1 MFALCATVAGCSS
14 PLQLTQAQ
22 LNAIETR
29 EVDAD
34 LGQTFNAASGALFDM
49 GYIIIMSDRNAGLL
63 TGTKSN
69 SRRADRCWVSPYIE
83 GDVYAVSIQVRELTS
98 KLSAVRVKTS
108 YNGAPVVDKKVID
121 QIWVLMQRQVLMKE
135 PISSLVET
143 SATTDNS
150 K

>member
-1 MFALCATVAGCSS
+1 
-14 PLQLTQAQ
+14 
-22 LNAIETR
+22 
-29 EVDAD
+29 
-34 LGQTFNAASGALFDM
+34 
-49 GYIIIMSDRNAGLL
+49 
-63 TGTKSN
+63 
-69 SRRADRCWVSPYIE
+69 
-83 GDVYAVSIQVRELTS
+83 VRELTS